1 MAESG
6 DNAQERE
13 LEPSERRILRARE
26 QGQLPQSRD
35 IATFALLTV
44 FIIFLIAAGP
54 LLLQQLV
61 LMTKSG
67 FVFAEPAKLLDHIQD
82 WFNGPLLVVVGLLS
96 LVFLPVWLV
105 GILAPLSLVNFR
117 AYFAPKFDLGRLDF
131 IAGLGRM
138 VSLNSLTELVKNI
151 LKTALVLGIGITY
164 LVGLF
169 VYIRTIVSQDFDS
182 ALLHTSYFILNGFL
196 LLMVPLLLIA
206 IGDGWMQWFNFRKQI
221 RMSPEEMKQEMK
233 ESEGSPEIKQRLR
246 QRQRQIASS
255 RMMSAIERA
264 DVVLANPEHYSVALR
279 YDIEKMAAPI
289 VIAKGADQVAL
300 RIQEIA
306 REHDVP
312 VAQIPPLARYL
323 YSQLEIGEAIPMSLF
338 EAIAKILAWAYEVK
352 ESGGVEGDIPDVSF
366 IPEQLKPGKAIL

>member
-1 MAESG
+1 MAETG

-35 IATFALLTV
+35 IATFALLAV
-44 FIIFLIAAGP
+44 FIIFIIAAGP

-61 LMTKSG
+61 VMTKSS
-67 FVFAEPAKLLDHIQD
+67 FEFSKPILLFDHIKE
-82 WFNGPLLVVVGLLS
+82 WVGGSFIVVITLLGLI
-96 LVFLPVWLV
+96 FLPIWLV
-105 GILAPLSLVNFR
+105 ALLAPLSLVNFR
-117 AYFAPKFDLGRLDF
+117 AYFAPKFDLGRLDVMT
-131 IAGLGRM
+131 GLGRI
-138 VSLNSLTELVKNI
+138 VSLNSLIELVKNI
-151 LKTALVLGIGITY
+151 LKTALVLGIGMAY
-164 LVGLF
+164 LSGLF
-169 VYIRTIVSQDFDS
+169 VYIRSIVSQDFDA

-196 LLMVPLLLIA
+196 LLMVPLMFIA
-206 IGDGWMQWFNFRKQI
+206 IGDGWLQWFNFRKQI

-264 DVVLANPEHYSVALR
+264 DVVLVNPDHYSVALR

-289 VIAKGADQVAL
+289 VIAKGMDLVAL
-300 RIQEIA
+300 RIQEVA

-338 EAIAKILAWAYEVK
+338 EAIARILAWAYEVK
-352 ESGGVEGDIPDVSF
+352 EAGGIEGEIPEINF
-366 IPEQLKPGKAIL
+366 NPEQLRPNKPLL

>member
-1 MAESG
+1 MAETG

-35 IATFALLTV
+35 IATFALLAV
-44 FIIFLIAAGP
+44 FIIFIIAAGP

-61 LMTKSG
+61 LMTKAS
-67 FVFAEPAKLLDHIQD
+67 FEFSKPIQLLDHISE
-82 WFNGPLLVVVGLLS
+82 WLSGSFMVVLTLLGLI
-96 LVFLPVWLV
+96 FLPIWLV
-105 GILAPLSLVNFR
+105 AVLAPLSLVNFR
-117 AYFAPKFDLGRLDF
+117 AYFAPKFDLGRLDVMT
-131 IAGLGRM
+131 GLGRI
-138 VSLNSLTELVKNI
+138 VSLNSLIELVKNI
-151 LKTALVLGIGITY
+151 LKTALVLGIGMAY
-164 LVGLF
+164 LSGLF
-169 VYIRTIVSQDFDS
+169 VYIRSIVSQDFDA

-196 LLMVPLLLIA
+196 LLMVPLMLIA
-206 IGDGWMQWFNFRKQI
+206 IGDGWLQWFNFCKQI

-279 YDIEKMAAPI
+279 YDVEKMAAPI
-289 VIAKGADQVAL
+289 VIAKGMDLVAL
-300 RIQEIA
+300 RIQEVA

-323 YSQLEIGEAIPMSLF
+323 YSQLEIGEAIPISLF
-338 EAIAKILAWAYEVK
+338 EAIARILAWAYEVR
-352 ESGGVEGDIPDVSF
+352 EAGGVESDIPEINF
-366 IPEQLKPGKAIL
+366 IPEQLKPNKPLL

>member
-1 MAESG
+1 MAETG

-35 IATFALLTV
+35 IATFALLAV
-44 FIIFLIAAGP
+44 FIIFIIAAGP

-61 LMTKSG
+61 AMTKSS
-67 FVFAEPAKLLDHIQD
+67 FAFSKPIQLLDHIQE
-82 WFNGPLLVVVGLLS
+82 WMSGSFVVVLTLLGLI
-96 LVFLPVWLV
+96 FLPIWLV
-105 GILAPLSLVNFR
+105 ALLAPLSLVNFR
-117 AYFAPKFDLGRLDF
+117 AYFAPKFDLGRLD
-131 IAGLGRM
+131 IITGLGRI
-138 VSLNSLTELVKNI
+138 VSLNSLIELVKNI
-151 LKTALVLGIGITY
+151 LKTSLVLGIGMAY
-164 LVGLF
+164 LSGLF
-169 VYIRTIVSQDFDS
+169 VYIRSIVSQDFDA

-196 LLMVPLLLIA
+196 LLMVPLMLIA
-206 IGDGWMQWFNFRKQI
+206 VGDGWLQWFNFRKQI

-279 YDIEKMAAPI
+279 YDMEKMAAPI
-289 VIAKGADQVAL
+289 VVAKGMDLMAL
-300 RIQEIA
+300 RIQEVA

-323 YSQLEIGEAIPMSLF
+323 YSQLEIGEAIPMTLF
-338 EAIAKILAWAYEVK
+338 EAVARILAWAYEVK
-352 ESGGVEGDIPDVSF
+352 ESGGVEGQIPEINF
-366 IPEQLKPGKAIL
+366 IPEQLKPNKPLL

>member
-1 MAESG
+1 MAEAG

-35 IATFALLTV
+35 IATFALLAA
-44 FIIFLIAAGP
+44 FIIFIIAAGP

-61 LMTKSG
+61 VMTKSS
-67 FVFAEPAKLLDHIQD
+67 FEFSKPILLFDHIKE
-82 WFNGPLLVVVGLLS
+82 WVGGSFIVVITLLGLI
-96 LVFLPVWLV
+96 FLPIWLV
-105 GILAPLSLVNFR
+105 ALLAPLSLVNFR
-117 AYFAPKFDLGRLDF
+117 AYFAPKFDLGRLDVMT
-131 IAGLGRM
+131 GLGRI
-138 VSLNSLTELVKNI
+138 VSLNSLIELVKNI
-151 LKTALVLGIGITY
+151 LKTALVLGIGMAY
-164 LVGLF
+164 LSGLF
-169 VYIRTIVSQDFDS
+169 VYIRSIVSQDFDA

-196 LLMVPLLLIA
+196 LLMVPLMFIA
-206 IGDGWMQWFNFRKQI
+206 IGDGWLQWFNFRKQI

-264 DVVLANPEHYSVALR
+264 DVVLVNPDHYSVALR

-289 VIAKGADQVAL
+289 VIAKGMDLVAL
-300 RIQEIA
+300 RIQEVA

-338 EAIAKILAWAYEVK
+338 EAIARILAWAYEVK
-352 ESGGVEGDIPDVSF
+352 EAGGIEGEIPEINF
-366 IPEQLKPGKAIL
+366 IPEQLRPNKPLL

>member
-1 MAESG
+1 MAEAG

-35 IATFALLTV
+35 IATFALLAA
-44 FIIFLIAAGP
+44 FIIFIIAAGP

-61 LMTKSG
+61 VMTKSS
-67 FVFAEPAKLLDHIQD
+67 FEFSKPILLFDHIKE
-82 WFNGPLLVVVGLLS
+82 WVGGSFIVVITLLGLI
-96 LVFLPVWLV
+96 FLPIWLV
-105 GILAPLSLVNFR
+105 ALLAPLSLVNFR
-117 AYFAPKFDLGRLDF
+117 AYFAPKFDLGRLDVMT
-131 IAGLGRM
+131 GLGRI
-138 VSLNSLTELVKNI
+138 VSLNSLIELVKNI
-151 LKTALVLGIGITY
+151 LKTALVLGIGMAY
-164 LVGLF
+164 LSGLF
-169 VYIRTIVSQDFDS
+169 VYIRSIVSQDFDA

-196 LLMVPLLLIA
+196 LLMVPLMFIA
-206 IGDGWMQWFNFRKQI
+206 IGDGWLQWFNFRKQI

-264 DVVLANPEHYSVALR
+264 DVVLVNPDHYSVALR

-289 VIAKGADQVAL
+289 VIAKGMDLVAL
-300 RIQEIA
+300 RIQEVA

-338 EAIAKILAWAYEVK
+338 EAIARILAWAYEVK
-352 ESGGVEGDIPDVSF
+352 EAGGIAGEIPEIKF
-366 IPEQLKPGKAIL
+366 NPEQLKPNKPLL

>member
-6 DNAQERE
+6 DSSQERE

-44 FIIFLIAAGP
+44 FIIFLMAAGP

-61 LMTKSG
+61 LMTKSS
-67 FVFAEPAKLLDHIQD
+67 FVFAEPVKLLDHIQE
-82 WFNGPLLVVVGLLS
+82 WFNGPLLVVLGLLS

-117 AYFAPKFDLGRLDF
+117 AYFAPKFDMGRLDF

-138 VSLNSLTELVKNI
+138 VSLNALTELIKNI

-169 VYIRTIVSQDFDS
+169 VYIRSIVSQDFDS
-182 ALLHTSYFILNGFL
+182 ALLHTSYFILNGFM

-255 RMMSAIERA
+255 RMMAAIERA

-289 VIAKGADQVAL
+289 VIAKGADQIAL
-300 RIQEIA
+300 RIQEVA

-312 VAQIPPLARYL
+312 IAQIPPLARYL

-366 IPEQLKPGKAIL
+366 VPEVLKPGKALL

>member
-6 DNAQERE
+6 DSSQERE
-13 LEPSERRILRARE
+13 LEPSERRIIRARE

-44 FIIFLIAAGP
+44 FIIFLIAIGP

-61 LMTKSG
+61 QMTKSS
-67 FVFAEPAKLLDHIQD
+67 FVFAEPIKLLDHIQE
-82 WFNGPLLVVVGLLS
+82 WLNGPLLVVLGLLS

-117 AYFAPKFDLGRLDF
+117 AYFAPKFDMGRLDF

-138 VSLNSLTELVKNI
+138 VSLNALTELIKNI

-169 VYIRTIVSQDFDS
+169 VYIRTIVSQDFDA

-206 IGDGWMQWFNFRKQI
+206 VGDAWMQWFNFRKQI

-255 RMMSAIERA
+255 RMMAAIERA

-289 VIAKGADQVAL
+289 VIAKGADQIAL
-300 RIQEIA
+300 RIQEVA

-312 VAQIPPLARYL
+312 IAQIPPLARYL

-352 ESGGVEGDIPDVSF
+352 ESGGVEGEIPEVSF
-366 IPEQLKPGKAIL
+366 VPEVLKPGKALL

>member
-61 LMTKSG
+61 LMTKSS
-67 FVFAEPAKLLDHIQD
+67 FVFAEPVKLLDHIQD
-82 WFNGPLLVVVGLLS
+82 WTNGPLLVVLGVLS

-117 AYFAPKFDLGRLDF
+117 AYFAPQFDLNRLDF
-131 IAGLGRM
+131 ITGLGRM

-352 ESGGVEGDIPDVSF
+352 ESGGVEGEVPDVSF
-366 IPEQLKPGKAIL
+366 IPEQLKPGKAVL

>member
-61 LMTKSG
+61 LMTKSS
-67 FVFAEPAKLLDHIQD
+67 FVFAEPVKLLDHIQD
-82 WFNGPLLVVVGLLS
+82 WTSGPLLVVLGVLS

-117 AYFAPKFDLGRLDF
+117 AYFAPQFDLNRLDF
-131 IAGLGRM
+131 ITGLGRM

-352 ESGGVEGDIPDVSF
+352 ESGGVEGEVPDVSF
-366 IPEQLKPGKAIL
+366 IPEQLKPGKAVL

>member
-1 MAESG
+1 MAETG

-35 IATFALLTV
+35 IATFALLAV
-44 FIIFLIAAGP
+44 FIIFIIAAGP

-61 LMTKSG
+61 LMTKAS
-67 FVFAEPAKLLDHIQD
+67 FEFSKPIQLLDHISE
-82 WFNGPLLVVVGLLS
+82 WLSGSFMVVLTLLGLI
-96 LVFLPVWLV
+96 FLPIWLV
-105 GILAPLSLVNFR
+105 AVLAPLSLVNFR
-117 AYFAPKFDLGRLDF
+117 AYFAPKFDLGRLDVMT
-131 IAGLGRM
+131 GLGRI
-138 VSLNSLTELVKNI
+138 VSLNSLIELVKNI
-151 LKTALVLGIGITY
+151 LKTALVLGIGMAY
-164 LVGLF
+164 LSGLF
-169 VYIRTIVSQDFDS
+169 VYIRSIVSQDFDA

-196 LLMVPLLLIA
+196 LLMVPLMLIA
-206 IGDGWMQWFNFRKQI
+206 IGDGWLQWFNFRKQI

-279 YDIEKMAAPI
+279 YDVEKMAAPI
-289 VIAKGADQVAL
+289 VIAKGMDLVAL
-300 RIQEIA
+300 RIQEVA

-323 YSQLEIGEAIPMSLF
+323 YSQLEIGEAIPISLF
-338 EAIAKILAWAYEVK
+338 EAIARILAWAYEVR
-352 ESGGVEGDIPDVSF
+352 EAGGVESDIPEINF
-366 IPEQLKPGKAIL
+366 IPEQLKPNKPLL

>member
-6 DNAQERE
+6 DSSQERE

-44 FIIFLIAAGP
+44 FIIFLMAAGP

-61 LMTKSG
+61 LMTKSS
-67 FVFAEPAKLLDHIQD
+67 FVFAEPVKLLDHIQE
-82 WFNGPLLVVVGLLS
+82 WFNGPLLVVLGLLS

-117 AYFAPKFDLGRLDF
+117 AYFAPKFDMGRLDF

-138 VSLNSLTELVKNI
+138 VSLNALTELIKNI

-169 VYIRTIVSQDFDS
+169 VYIRSIVSQDFDS
-182 ALLHTSYFILNGFL
+182 ALLHTSYFILNGFM

-255 RMMSAIERA
+255 RMMAAIERA

-289 VIAKGADQVAL
+289 VIAKGADQIAL
-300 RIQEIA
+300 RIQEVA

-312 VAQIPPLARYL
+312 IAQIPPLARYL

-352 ESGGVEGDIPDVSF
+352 ESGGVEGEIPEVSF
-366 IPEQLKPGKAIL
+366 VPEVLKPGKALL